1 MPDAITP
8 ASLKALLASQQTY
21 AFIDVR
27 ERGEF
32 NQRQILGATNVPRR
46 DLEYQM
52 TRLVPVKGTPIVLC
66 DEGVGPRAGLAADT
80 LAAMG
85 YTHVSLLDGG
95 VEAWQRAGYELVE
108 GTNVPCKDFG
118 EKVLV
123 TKQVPEMSVE
133 EYQARVARGEQF
145 ILIDTRTP
153 EEFRRGTLPGSR
165 SIPNGELPLRITDVI
180 GGRDTPLVI
189 HCGGRTRSIIGA
201 QTLREMGVKNPLVAL
216 KNGTMGWLL
225 AGFSLQSGI
234 DSEPLPPPSAKGL
247 AEAEH
252 FAGRLAKE
260 RRIPYLTVAQL
271 QAIQARRDFETL
283 YLVDVRTAEEYQHGH
298 IPGFQ
303 WFPGGQAVQRADEI
317 VAVRTGRVILACDGR
332 ARATL
337 VAWWLAEMGLTNV
350 SVLDGGA
357 TAWAAAG
364 LLLEQGAPPVLPFGL
379 AEAHRTARFL
389 SPATL
394 NEALH
399 GPNPPLVV
407 DMETSRDFAG
417 GHIPGASWIPRGWLE
432 PRIGAFA
439 PNMAAPIALVCNNG
453 SLSTLA
459 SAVLRGMGYAGV
471 AALEGGRSAWARA
484 GLPLEKGMGGYAGE
498 PDDVAAFVAGN
509 RAHMEHYLAWEEAL
523 GRKYEAAHTP

>member
-1 MPDAITP
+1 MSGMTTP
-8 ASLKALLASQQTY
+8 AGLKALLASEETY

-52 TRLVPVKGTPIVLC
+52 SRLVPVKATPVILC
-66 DEGVGPRAGLAADT
+66 DEGGGPRAGLAADT
-80 LAAMG
+80 LARMD
-85 YTHVSLLDGG
+85 YTSISLLDGG
-95 VEAWQRAGYELVE
+95 LAAWQRAGYEVVE

-118 EKVLV
+118 EKVLI
-123 TKQVPEMSVE
+123 TKQVPEITVE

-153 EEFRRGTLPGSR
+153 EEFKRGTLPGSR
-165 SIPNGELPLRITDVI
+165 NVPNGELPLRITDVV

-225 AGFSLQSGI
+225 AGYELQTGV
-234 DSEPLPPPSAKGL
+234 DPQPLPSPSPQGL
-247 AEAEH
+247 AAAER
-252 FAGRLAKE
+252 FADRLAKE

-271 QAIQARRDFETL
+271 QAVQARRGSETL
-283 YLVDVRTAEEYQHGH
+283 YLVDVRTAEEHQRGH

-317 VAVRTGRVILACDGR
+317 VAVRTGRAVLACDGR

-337 VAWWLAEMGLTNV
+337 VAWWLAEMGLPNV

-364 LLLEQGAPPVLPFGL
+364 LPLEQGAPPAVPFGL
-379 AEAHRTARFL
+379 AGARRAARFL

-399 GPNPPLVV
+399 NPRPPLVV
-407 DMETSRDFAG
+407 DLETSRDFAG

-432 PRIGAFA
+432 PRIGAFT
-439 PNMAAPIALVCNNG
+439 PDMAAPIALVCNNG
-453 SLSTLA
+453 ALSTLA
-459 SAVLRGMGYAGV
+459 SAALRGMGYADV
-471 AALEGGRSAWARA
+471 AVLEGGRSAWASA
-484 GLPLEKGMGGYAGE
+484 GLPLEKGMGGYVGE

-523 GRKYEAAHTP
+523 GRKYEAAHTS